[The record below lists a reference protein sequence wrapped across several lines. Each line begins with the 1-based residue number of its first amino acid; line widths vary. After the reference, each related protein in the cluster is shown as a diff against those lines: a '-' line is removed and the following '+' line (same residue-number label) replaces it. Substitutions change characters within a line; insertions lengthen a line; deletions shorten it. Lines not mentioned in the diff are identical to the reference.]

1 MADTF
6 TITLDDDIEI
16 TMGIGHVTASVKR
29 CRKCGQIYTDD
40 PFFFGQCPYCR
51 YKKENEE

>member
-1 MADTF
+1 MADIF

-40 PFFFGQCPYCR
+40 PFFFGHCPYCR